1 MVLSFEDTPLFDWLK
16 KNRFFLFALVLII
29 VGTQAFQYF
38 APALKLKKQNES
50 WMLYDT
56 IFVDLN
62 SDFDGNLSAS
72 LAQAK
77 EFPLIYPAVV
87 FTATRVALQSENVH
101 AMPTLK
107 PALEDL
113 QSSADQWKTVSQ
125 TGDITTIAG
134 ELLARV
140 QEFQATGGNQ
150 WSNPE
155 PLGTKVK
162 ITVSSS
168 LGNTYDLVAG
178 LYEDQAP
185 AACAAFLAAVEN
197 ELLNGHEVTALG
209 STLTFRDYNPGA
221 EEDLPL
227 ERQFGLFH
235 LAGSLSTSMKP
246 GEPGMQVP
254 DSVVV
259 YLQDSTSIDG
269 GSSVFGSLVEGLEPL
284 QEALA
289 TPQDDVTY
297 TIASAVVL

>member
-1 MVLSFEDTPLFDWLK
+1 MVLTFEDTPLFDWLK
-16 KNRFFLFALVLII
+16 KNKIFLFVLVLII
-29 VGTQAFQYF
+29 VGTQGYRYF

-56 IFVDLN
+56 IIVDLN
-62 SDFDGNLSAS
+62 SDFEGNLSTS

-77 EFPLIYPAVV
+77 DYPLIYPAVV
-87 FTATRVALQSENVH
+87 FTATRVALQQENSE

-107 PALEDL
+107 SALEDL
-113 QSSADQWKTVSQ
+113 QDSAGQWKTISQ
-125 TGDITTIAG
+125 TGDATTIAG

-140 QEFQATGGNQ
+140 QEYQDSGATQ

-155 PLGTKVK
+155 PQGAKVK
-162 ITVSSS
+162 LTVSSS
-168 LGNTYDLVAG
+168 SGNTYDVVAG
-178 LYEDQAP
+178 LYEGRAP

-197 ELLNGHEVTALG
+197 EQLNGHEITAFG
-209 STLTFRDYNPGA
+209 STLAFRGYNPDA

-227 ERQFGLFH
+227 ERSFGLFH

-246 GEPGMQVP
+246 GEPGMQVA

-269 GSSVFGSLVEGLEPL
+269 GSSVFGSLIEGLEPL

-289 TPQDDVTY
+289 SPQADVTY
-297 TIASAVVL
+297 TISSAVVL